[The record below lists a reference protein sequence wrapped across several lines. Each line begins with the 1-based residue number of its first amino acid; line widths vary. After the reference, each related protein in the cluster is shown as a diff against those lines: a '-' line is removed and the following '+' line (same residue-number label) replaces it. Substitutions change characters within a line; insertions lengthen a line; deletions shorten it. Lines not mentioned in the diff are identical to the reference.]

1 MSRAPPRLRSFHDD
15 DLDAVVEPWH
25 TCGLAVA
32 HRDPA
37 RNIACCRA
45 APQSELFVAEP
56 DGRLVATA
64 MAGHDGHRGW
74 LYYVAVPPGR
84 RGTGLGRRIVDHA
97 EAWLKSLGVR
107 KVNLMIRE
115 SNLGARGFY
124 ARLGYDFE
132 PRCVMARW
140 VEAPPI
146 HPGPARNRRQR

>member
-1 MSRAPPRLRSFHDD
+1 MSRAPLRIRSFRDD
-15 DLDAVVEPWH
+15 DLDAVVGLWH
-25 TCGLAVA
+25 TCGLVVA
-32 HRDPA
+32 HNDPA
-37 RNIACCRA
+37 RDIAFCRA
-45 APQSELFVAEP
+45 APQSELFVAEA

-124 ARLGYDFE
+124 ARLGHDVE

-140 VEAPPI
+140 LEAPP
-146 HPGPARNRRQR
+146 HSPQSGS